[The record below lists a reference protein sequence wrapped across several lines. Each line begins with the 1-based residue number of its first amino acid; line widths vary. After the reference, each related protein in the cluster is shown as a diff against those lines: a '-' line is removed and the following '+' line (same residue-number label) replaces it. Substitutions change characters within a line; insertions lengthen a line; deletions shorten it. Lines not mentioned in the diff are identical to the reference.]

1 MEGGGFGGSVEV
13 TTVEQTP
20 SHLNK
25 VNGKKTNLSSK
36 QRKQHEDESKNM
48 DTILAKVS
56 LRHTF
61 GCNPSSVDCLL
72 SYNSMSGDKD
82 INDRLIFRVGKQIC
96 IYDPD
101 TTKQQFLS
109 GRLKTVT
116 NVLHCSVSLSSRY
129 LSICESV
136 RLEKNGAGH
145 AQASIFSLTTFSR
158 LKTVTHQCNGEFIC
172 SSFSG
177 DGKYLVTLNDG
188 NEYQLIIWQWEK
200 EKTYKSISLQSKV
213 HSLPPLPLYTIPS
226 DPNSLPRL
234 LPIANQNECLPCSSP
249 DRHLWSSSLQMLFTW
264 TRWCSPFQLT
274 SQSFQRI

>member
-1 MEGGGFGGSVEV
+1 MEGGFGGSVEV
-13 TTVEQTP
+13 ATVEQTQP
-20 SHLNK
+20 NK
-25 VNGKKTNLSSK
+25 VNKKTNLTSK
-36 QRKQHEDESKNM
+36 QRKQLEDESKNM
-48 DTILAKVS
+48 DAILAKVS

-61 GCNPSSVDCLL
+61 GCTPSSLDCLL

-96 IYDPD
+96 IYDPE
-101 TTKQQFLS
+101 TAKQQFLS

-129 LSICESV
+129 ISICESV
-136 RLEKNGAGH
+136 RFEKNGPGH
-145 AQASIFSLTTFSR
+145 AQASVFSLTTFSR

-200 EKTYKSISLQSKV
+200 ERTYKSISLQSKV
-213 HSLPPLPLYTIPS
+213 QHPNFLLSFSL
-226 DPNSLPRL
+226 DVSLSL
-234 LPIANQNECLPCSSP
+234 CICS
-249 DRHLWSSSLQMLFTW
+249 
-264 TRWCSPFQLT
+264 
-274 SQSFQRI
+274 QRR